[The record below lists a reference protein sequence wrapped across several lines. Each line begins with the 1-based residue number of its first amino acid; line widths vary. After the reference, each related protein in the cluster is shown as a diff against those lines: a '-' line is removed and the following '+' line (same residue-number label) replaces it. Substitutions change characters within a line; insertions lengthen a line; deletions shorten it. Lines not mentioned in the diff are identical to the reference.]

1 MNDSS
6 RKKIMDSFIKLMER
20 ESENDD
26 EKLWLM
32 QKSNHDAITELIKG
46 MTTLMLHVLDGIGR
60 FEPVNGITIS
70 RQLNIPKGSVSK
82 ITRKL
87 IAKKLITAEFLPNN
101 KKEVLY
107 LTTPIGQE
115 LVNLH
120 QELHKEM
127 EKNFDDFLHKY
138 SESELLV
145 ISAFLQDLA
154 DTTFV
159 TLEK

>member
-6 RKKIMDSFIKLMER
+6 QKKIMDSFIKLMER
-20 ESENDD
+20 ESENDE
-26 EKLWLM
+26 EKQWLM
-32 QKSNHDAITELIKG
+32 QKSSHDTITDMIKG

-87 IAKKLITAEFLPNN
+87 MAKNLIRAEFLPNN
-101 KKEVLY
+101 KTEVLY
-107 LTTPIGQE
+107 HTTLLGQE
-115 LVNLH
+115 LFNLH

-127 EKNFDDFLHKY
+127 EKNFGQFLQKY

-154 DTTFV
+154 GTTFV

>member
-6 RKKIMDSFIKLMER
+6 QQQILDSFIKLMER
-20 ESENDD
+20 ESENDE
-26 EKLWLM
+26 EKQWLV
-32 QKSNHDAITELIKG
+32 QNSSDDAITETIMG

-87 IAKKLITAEFLPNN
+87 IEKKLIKAEYLPNN

-107 LTTPIGQE
+107 HTTPLGQD
-115 LVNLH
+115 LFILH
-120 QELHKEM
+120 QRLHKEM
-127 EKNFDDFLHKY
+127 EMNFGHFLQKY
-138 SESELLV
+138 SESELLI
-145 ISAFLQDLA
+145 ISDFLQDLA

-159 TLEK
+159 TLKK